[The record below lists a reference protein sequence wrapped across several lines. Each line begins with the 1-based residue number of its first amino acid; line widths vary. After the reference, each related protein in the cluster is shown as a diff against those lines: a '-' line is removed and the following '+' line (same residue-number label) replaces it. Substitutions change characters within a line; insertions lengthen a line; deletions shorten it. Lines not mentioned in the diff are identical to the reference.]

1 MKWCAVIASM
11 VAALVAAA
19 GAGAERMLVADLEVP
34 GGTLRMVLRLTEG
47 GDATIVRGTCSDG
60 GTWKLKGKHDDGL
73 LEVEFGALTCQITLG
88 GAPVVLDFD
97 LFVVDFGLAE
107 LIGQIA
113 EVELRK
119 H

>member
-1 MKWCAVIASM
+1 M
-11 VAALVAAA
+11 
-19 GAGAERMLVADLEVP
+19 G
-34 GGTLRMVLRLTEG
+34 VLEG
-47 GDATIVRGTCSDG
+47 GLGLCNSGCAGIHECVKRCLS
-60 GTWKLKGKHDDGL
+60 L

-119 H
+119 N